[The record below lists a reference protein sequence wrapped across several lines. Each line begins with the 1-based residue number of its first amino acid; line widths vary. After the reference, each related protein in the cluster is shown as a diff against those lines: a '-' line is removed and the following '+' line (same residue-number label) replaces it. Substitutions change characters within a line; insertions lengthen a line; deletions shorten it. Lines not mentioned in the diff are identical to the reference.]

1 VTIAAITAM
10 PTTAIAIAISIA
22 ADVPTAAPAVANK
35 ADLIGLDTADIDG
48 AEVAD
53 RQSRGRSRKSNREGG
68 RGKCK
73 LDDVHEIS
81 LWEGKSQRTIKFQEK
96 LCIAG
101 IHGRD
106 A

>member
-1 VTIAAITAM
+1 M
-10 PTTAIAIAISIA
+10 PTAAISIT
-22 ADVPTAAPAVANK
+22 ADVPTAAPVVANK

-68 RGKCK
+68 RGKRQ

-81 LWEGKSQRTIKFQEK
+81 LWQGKPQRRIRFQE
-96 LCIAG
+96 
-101 IHGRD
+101 
-106 A
+106 